1 MPNELSAIDSY
12 FTSYI
17 SVFGIHIVGTSRVDN
32 DKLLHSAHVLAEY
45 LDNDQ
50 DGIVDD
56 PSILEEIAINAYKK
70 VKKNH
75 GWEKVANHLNK
86 FL

>member
-32 DKLLHSAHVLAEY
+32 NKLLHSAHVLAEY
-45 LDNDQ
+45 LDNNQ
-50 DGIVDD
+50 DGTVDD
-56 PSILEEIAINAYKK
+56 PNILEEM
-70 VKKNH
+70 
-75 GWEKVANHLNK
+75 LNK
-86 FL
+86 NCVITITYDSDEIESIRSSVD

>member
-1 MPNELSAIDSY
+1 MPNELGAIDSY

-45 LDNDQ
+45 LDNNQ
-50 DGIVDD
+50 DGTVDD
-56 PSILEEIAINAYKK
+56 PNILEEM
-70 VKKNH
+70 
-75 GWEKVANHLNK
+75 LNK
-86 FL
+86 NCVLTVTYDSDEIESIRSSVD